1 MRLKLFRGLQPFS
14 RAAAIRDV
22 LAGVTLASM
31 NIPQVLGYARIAGMP
46 VVTGLY
52 TVLLPLVAFAV
63 FGSSRHLIVAADSAT
78 AVIFSS
84 QLSRMA
90 EPGSEKYLALVGMV
104 ALLTAGLLFLAWI
117 FRLGFLADFLS
128 RTVLIGFLTGVGF
141 QVGIAMLGDMFGV
154 TVHAHNT
161 LLQAWEILQNL
172 SKANLPTLALSAL
185 VAGSILLGKRVVP
198 RIPLSLFAVVGTI
211 AASAAFHFAERG
223 IAVIGPVPG
232 GLPALGLPNVA
243 WSEALALLPVAAS
256 CFVMII
262 AQSAATSRA
271 FAMRYHE
278 RLDEDAD
285 ILGIS
290 AANAVA
296 AVSGTFVVNGS
307 PTQTA
312 MADRAGARSQIAQL
326 VFAGVV
332 LLVLLFL
339 TGPLQYLPR
348 CVLASIVFTIATGM
362 IDVKGLLDIR
372 RESPGEFYLA
382 VITAAAVVA
391 IGVEQGILLAIALSL
406 FRHVRHS
413 YNPHTIMLMPN
424 ETGRWAPMPAMPGK
438 ETEPGL
444 IVYRFNSDLFYANAS
459 CFADEV
465 RSLVKHAPTPVR
477 WFIVDAGP
485 ITDIDYSAAQSLRDL
500 LEELSHQG
508 VGIIFARVSPYLR
521 SDMDRHRITMV
532 IGETRVFATLHEA
545 LRAVLDDVPGVHT
558 FTSPDGA
565 GSDRIA

>member
-1 MRLKLFRGLQPFS
+1 MTRLIFFKGLRPFS
-14 RAAAIRDV
+14 RKPAMRDV
-22 LAGVTLASM
+22 FAGVNLAFM

-52 TVLLPLVAFAV
+52 TVLMPLVAFAV

-84 QLSRMA
+84 PLSRMA
-90 EPGSEKYLALVGMV
+90 VPASEKYVALVGMV

-128 RTVLIGFLTGVGF
+128 RTVLVGFLTGVGF
-141 QVGIAMLGDMFGV
+141 QVGIAMLGDMLGISV
-154 TVHAHNT
+154 SSHGT
-161 LLQAWEILQNL
+161 LAQGWEILHGL
-172 SKANLPTLALSAL
+172 PGSSLPTVALSAL
-185 VAGSILLGKRVVP
+185 VAGSILLCKRIAP
-198 RIPLSLFAVVGTI
+198 RIPLSLFAVAGTI
-211 AASAAFHFAERG
+211 TASAVFHFAERG

-232 GLPALGLPNVA
+232 GLPAIGLPDVS
-243 WSEALALLPVAAS
+243 WSEALTLLPVAAS

-271 FAMRYHE
+271 FALRYHE
-278 RLDEDAD
+278 RVDGDAD
-285 ILGIS
+285 ILGLS
-290 AANAVA
+290 AANAAA

-312 MADRAGARSQIAQL
+312 MADRAGARSQVAQL

-348 CVLASIVFTIATGM
+348 CVLAGIVFTIAVGM
-362 IDVKGLLDIR
+362 IDVMALRDIR

-382 VITAAAVVA
+382 IVAAAAVVA

-424 ETGRWAPMPAMPGK
+424 ATGRWVPMPAEPGK

-444 IVYRFNSDLFYANAS
+444 IVYRFNSDLFYANAGR
-459 CFADEV
+459 FVDEV
-465 RSLVKHAPTPVR
+465 RLLVKRAPTPVR
-477 WFIVDAGP
+477 WFIIDAGP
-485 ITDIDYSAAQSLRDL
+485 ITDIDYSAAQSVRDL
-500 LEELSHQG
+500 LEDLSRQG
-508 VGIIFARVSPYLR
+508 VGVILARVSPYLR
-521 SDMDRHRITMV
+521 ADVDRHRITTA
-532 IGETRVFATLHEA
+532 IGETRIFATLHEA
-545 LRAVLDDVPGVHT
+545 IAAVRDDVPGVH
-558 FTSPDGA
+558 
-565 GSDRIA
+565 R